1 MDSQLVKQISDYFST
16 QPVLKAWVFGSFAR
30 NEESAESDVDL
41 MVDLDHSQP
50 VGLRFFGMWNE
61 LERLLGRN
69 VDLVTEDGLADY
81 ARESYNR
88 DKILVYERTN

>member
-50 VGLRFFGMWNE
+50 VGLRFFGMWND
-61 LERLLGRN
+61 LEALLDRK

>member
-41 MVDLDHSQP
+41 MVDLDHSHFHI
-50 VGLRFFGMWNE
+50 G
-61 LERLLGRN
+61 
-69 VDLVTEDGLADY
+69 VDIPLHICFLTLSVSFVIVDH
-81 ARESYNR
+81 
-88 DKILVYERTN
+88 